1 MKFTKHFSTFF
12 ALLGPIILFSQ
23 VKVGAN
29 PNTIDAS
36 SIMELESSNKALV
49 LTRLNTSEMNNISP
63 LNGAVIY
70 NMDTACV
77 HYFDGTQWI
86 NLCDVSNASGFS
98 FTDNGD
104 GTITLTD
111 GQGDEI
117 TFNGAPET
125 VTTLTDNLD
134 GTYTYTNEAGSQTI
148 ITNTDNQT
156 LGTNGTAGH
165 ISISGGNSILLNIND
180 ADADDQNEIQDLEFN
195 AGVITLTND
204 PSSTTIDLSN
214 YDDDVTNDFDGDW
227 NSLSNI
233 PPDIADGDADT
244 TYSAGTGL
252 SLAGTIFSVNNG
264 TIAPDWTNIT
274 NIPPDIADGDANTLT
289 NLSQD
294 NGTGVITYTNEAVAD
309 QTANV
314 VGTEVNNSI
323 SVGAN
328 GGAFYESPIKAFGK
342 IDTDGSIIRATAGIT
357 ITKLAGNGHYRV
369 NLPVGLVADA
379 DYIIQL
385 AQPSRQGAGADDPG
399 IAYLNQTST
408 DFEVIIGD
416 NDNGGTDRAR
426 FDSEFMFTILDL

>member
-1 MKFTKHFSTFF
+1 MKFTKHFFAFF
-12 ALLGPIILFSQ
+12 ALFGPILMFSQ

-29 PNTIDAS
+29 PNTIDSA

-49 LTRLNTSEMNNISP
+49 LTRLNTSEMNNINP

-77 HYFDGTQWI
+77 HYFDGAQWI
-86 NLCDVSNASGFS
+86 NLCDVTNVSGFS

-111 GQGDEI
+111 GEGDEI
-117 TFNGAPET
+117 TFTGAPET

-134 GTYTYTNEAGSQTI
+134 GTYTYTNESGVQTI
-148 ITNTDNQT
+148 IDANDSDNQT

-165 ISISGGNSILLNIND
+165 ISISNGNSILLNIND

-195 AGVITLTND
+195 AGIITLTND
-204 PSSTTIDLSN
+204 PSNTTIDLSN
-214 YDDDVTNDFDGDW
+214 YDSNALDDFSGSFNDLSDLPVNLDTDFTDDFDGNW
-227 NSLSNI
+227 TSL
-233 PPDIADGDADT
+233 
-244 TYSAGTGL
+244 
-252 SLAGTIFSVNNG
+252 
-264 TIAPDWTNIT
+264 T
-274 NIPPDIADGDANTLT
+274 NIPPDIADGDDNTVT
-289 NLSQD
+289 SLSQD
-294 NGTGVITYTNEAVAD
+294 NGTGVITYTNEATVD

-314 VGTEVNNSI
+314 IGAEANNSI
-323 SVGAN
+323 SAGAN

-342 IDTDGSIIRATAGIT
+342 IASDGSITRATVGIT
-357 ITKLAGNGHYRV
+357 VTKLAGNGHYRV
-369 NLPVGLVADA
+369 GLPVGLVADT